1 MVKQKRKKSDTT
13 KSKLRAQH
21 DQLVAKHESLQRP
34 SDLSNPPEDKE
45 HRKKN
50 IAHVTENDHIADER
64 AAPQVAANRQ
74 DSSENAKPDGK
85 SGSATSPSDLEV
97 TSSREEIPHSFQ
109 QSSPI
114 NDVPYGGPDVD
125 FHLNEEIGPSSMLSR
140 LWLWVGGITGIVGE
154 TLSSVTGSTNS
165 TKRDSNVTRG
175 EYETIIDGHPD
186 TIAAGVDMYNGI
198 AQGGDRTQS
207 RNEFLSK
214 CIIS

>member
-1 MVKQKRKKSDTT
+1 MVKQKRRKSDTT

-50 IAHVTENDHIADER
+50 ITRVTENDHISDER
-64 AAPQVAANRQ
+64 VTAQVAAN
-74 DSSENAKPDGK
+74 AKLDGK
-85 SGSATSPSDLEV
+85 SGSATNPSDLEV
-97 TSSREEIPHSFQ
+97 TTSLREEIPHSFQ

-154 TLSSVTGSTNS
+154 TLSSVTGVMNS
-165 TKRDSNVTRG
+165 TKRDSNVSRG
-175 EYETIIDGHPD
+175 EYETIIDGHTD
-186 TIAAGVDMYNGI
+186 TIADGAGMNNGI
-198 AQGGDRTQS
+198 AQGRDRTQS
-207 RNEFLSK
+207 RDDFLSK